1 MGLVRDTENAE
12 KNVIS
17 GESGDA
23 DSPEVSGPWPVNAPG
38 GTRNLFVCR
47 YLPTN
52 KNLFL
57 CALCASAVKVN
68 NFMLCLIIIRRRD
81 LYA

>member
-1 MGLVRDTENAE
+1 MLFLENREMPILQKSQAL
-12 KNVIS
+12 
-17 GESGDA
+17 GQ
-23 DSPEVSGPWPVNAPG
+23 NAPG

-57 CALCASAVKVN
+57 CALCASVVKVN
-68 NFMLCLIIIRRRD
+68 NFMLCLIIIKRRD
-81 LYA
+81 LHV